1 MTVVGGGAV
10 GWSSKRQG
18 LVTLSTTEAE
28 YMAACAAG
36 TEVMWMRHFLSEL
49 GYAPQGPSVILMD
62 NQSAIAVGKNPEHHG
77 RMKHIQRR
85 FYWLREAV
93 ESKALRL
100 EFVPTSQMV
109 ADALTKPLE
118 RQKVIEF
125 RRLMGL
131 VE

>member
-1 MTVVGGGAV
+1 
-10 GWSSKRQG
+10 
-18 LVTLSTTEAE
+18 
-28 YMAACAAG
+28 
-36 TEVMWMRHFLSEL
+36 MRHFLSEL
-49 GYAPQGPSVILMD
+49 GYAPQGPSVIMMD

-77 RMKHIQRR
+77 RMKHIQRH